1 MEKFKLVTQ
10 YNEPAGTIPILED
23 DFDAAL
29 AKAKERAKRKCNV
42 VTDIEIYHVIE
53 DRHTTESR
61 LILTIKGKR

>member
-10 YNEPAGTIPILED
+10 YNEPAGTIPILAE
-23 DFDAAL
+23 DFDTAL

-42 VTDIEIYHVIE
+42 VTDINIFHVVE

-61 LILTIKGKR
+61 LVMTIKGKR